1 MQRHPEKK
9 KTLDRV
15 WFMWGLGNHWRKA
28 LRARRDHKKKINYI
42 FGKKIGFPIGHVQPS
57 V

>member
-1 MQRHPEKK
+1 MQRHPEKKKK

-28 LRARRDHKKKINYI
+28 LRARRDHKKKN
-42 FGKKIGFPIGHVQPS
+42 
-57 V
+57 